1 MKNKSQEYAT
11 EQAER
16 ILASAKKC
24 FLRQGLRATTMRD
37 IAAEADMSL
46 GNIYRYFKNREVL
59 VQAFIRRDND
69 EYQQALELLKGA
81 KQIKKVLAGIAKE
94 VIKQLSNRAELLI
107 YTDIL
112 SEALLNNQVM
122 ELIALHETE
131 EVLAGYLKDAEGE
144 KRIRLSVPPDVAAL
158 SIISF
163 MEYAATKCVF
173 HKGYSVRK
181 ANKQFSQYLDL
192 LIDE

>member
-1 MKNKSQEYAT
+1 MKNKSQEHAT
-11 EQAER
+11 KQAER
-16 ILASAKKC
+16 ILGSAKKC

-59 VQAFIRRDND
+59 VQAFIQRDND
-69 EYQQALELLKGA
+69 EFKEALELLKGA
-81 KQIKKVLAGIAKE
+81 KQPKKILLGITKE
-94 VIKQLSNRAELLI
+94 VIKQLANRAELLI

-131 EVLAGYLKDAEGE
+131 EVLARHLKDAEEE
-144 KRIRLSVPPDVAAL
+144 KRIRLSVPADIAAL

-163 MEYAATKCVF
+163 MESAATKCVF

-181 ANKQFSQYLDL
+181 ANKQFTQFLDL
-192 LIDE
+192 LINE